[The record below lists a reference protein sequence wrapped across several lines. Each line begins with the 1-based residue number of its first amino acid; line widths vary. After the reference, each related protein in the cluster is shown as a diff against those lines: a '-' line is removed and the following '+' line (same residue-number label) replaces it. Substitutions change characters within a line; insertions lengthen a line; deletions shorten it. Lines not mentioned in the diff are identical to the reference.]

1 MISEMTKKVIDGY
14 AITKQEACLLNN
26 EGARALGEAA
36 DEIRRFFCG
45 DDFDICTIIN
55 GKSGRCGEDCKFC
68 AQSAHYR
75 TGAGFYGLLDEEI
88 FLRAAEGYQK
98 AGARRFSIVTSGA
111 RLTDSEVE
119 KLCNIYAK
127 ITAQCGIQVCASH
140 GLLTGEQFRMLRQ
153 AGVRRYHNNLE
164 TSRGYFPY
172 ICSTHSYDQ
181 KLAVIHLA
189 QQAGLCVC
197 SGGIFGMGERMED
210 RIDMAFELR
219 GLGIKSVP
227 LNLLNPVKGTPLEGQ
242 PLISE
247 EEALKTAAIFRF
259 VLPDA
264 QLRLAGGR
272 INLKDRGRK
281 MIRSGVN
288 AAISGDMLTT
298 AGAALTGDLAMI
310 GECGFTTGP

>member
-1 MISEMTKKVIDGY
+1 M
-14 AITKQEACLLNN
+14 
-26 EGARALGEAA
+26 
-36 DEIRRFFCG
+36 G
-45 DDFDICTIIN
+45 D
-55 GKSGRCGEDCKFC
+55 
-68 AQSAHYR
+68 
-75 TGAGFYGLLDEEI
+75 
-88 FLRAAEGYQK
+88 
-98 AGARRFSIVTSGA
+98 
-111 RLTDSEVE
+111 
-119 KLCNIYAK
+119 
-127 ITAQCGIQVCASH
+127 
-140 GLLTGEQFRMLRQ
+140 
-153 AGVRRYHNNLE
+153 
-164 TSRGYFPY
+164 
-172 ICSTHSYDQ
+172 
-181 KLAVIHLA
+181 
-189 QQAGLCVC
+189 
-197 SGGIFGMGERMED
+197 RMED

-227 LNLLNPVKGTPLEGQ
+227 LNLLNPGKGTPLEGQ